1 MNKRIFKI
9 LSPLGSHVI
18 LVFSYKMLR
27 QYTDGNLPNGG
38 VECRW
43 GSKTRHSRLVYGFF
57 TCCQR
62 CNSQVLSTRC
72 HRTMVSYTLVA
83 GKWRSLLMVGDDNEM
98 FMKEAST
105 LLHRQNLIL
114 RSGKFEAEVTNNRRL
129 RLMYC
134 TIEANY

>member
-1 MNKRIFKI
+1 MAI
-9 LSPLGSHVI
+9 LSIYLAS
-18 LVFSYKMLR
+18 LR
-27 QYTDGNLPNGG
+27 DVTG
-38 VECRW
+38 
-43 GSKTRHSRLVYGFF
+43 
-57 TCCQR
+57 
-62 CNSQVLSTRC
+62 QVLSTRC

>member
-1 MNKRIFKI
+1 
-9 LSPLGSHVI
+9 
-18 LVFSYKMLR
+18 
-27 QYTDGNLPNGG
+27 
-38 VECRW
+38 
-43 GSKTRHSRLVYGFF
+43 
-57 TCCQR
+57 
-62 CNSQVLSTRC
+62 
-72 HRTMVSYTLVA
+72 
-83 GKWRSLLMVGDDNEM
+83 MVGDDNEM